1 MMRPMFRLS
10 SILMLLAGVAAIG
23 YGIYGGLS
31 ALGSL
36 YQGAMDA
43 PLDQPE
49 GTEKAVADVML
60 RSALIGVAGF
70 VPLLLGAYFWRMDR
84 VRARRR
90 ASGRE

>member
-1 MMRPMFRLS
+1 MYRLS
-10 SILMLLAGVAAIG
+10 SILLLLVGALAVG
-23 YGIYGGLS
+23 YGIFGGIS

-60 RSALIGVAGF
+60 KSAVVGVAGF
-70 VPLLLGAYFWRMDR
+70 VPLLLGMYFWRMDR

-90 ASGRE
+90 AEGRV